1 MDPNANLDQQLA
13 LTKELLRLLDGDA
26 QNVANLAVFDRIT
39 QLAGDL
45 AERVE
50 ALDHWIT
57 GGGFLPE
64 RWTPKP
70 KTDLPT
76 LQPTRLDIGL

>member
-1 MDPNANLDQQLA
+1 MDPNANLDQQLELAKKIRA
-13 LTKELLRLLDGDA
+13 LVESDEPLERFAHRLEE
-26 QNVANLAVFDRIT
+26 
-39 QLAGDL
+39 LAGEL

-64 RWTPKP
+64 RWKDKRTAEQVVADWRKGKP
-70 KTDLPT
+70 
-76 LQPTRLDIGL
+76 